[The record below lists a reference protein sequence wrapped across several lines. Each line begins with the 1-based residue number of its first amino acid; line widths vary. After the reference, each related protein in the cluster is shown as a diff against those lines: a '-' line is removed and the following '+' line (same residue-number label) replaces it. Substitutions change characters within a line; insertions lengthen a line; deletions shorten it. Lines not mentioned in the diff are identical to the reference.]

1 MLCEPL
7 GSDDA
12 IILTNGAFNAA
23 PLVAGISDPSERRE
37 LAKNIYAVARSL
49 TGHEVADGTSF
60 PPSST
65 FGVMF
70 RFRVRERYYRLRNK
84 LLPGH
89 SKVHAFTNSANLLQN
104 STFDEAGISYRL
116 PDHVYAEESS
126 PY

>member
-37 LAKNIYAVARSL
+37 LAKYIFAVARSL
-49 TGHEVADGTSF
+49 TGDEVADGTSF

-70 RFRVRERYYRLRNK
+70 WFRVRERYYRLRNK

-89 SKVHAFTNSANLLQN
+89 SKVRAFTNSANLLQN